1 MYIYS
6 IYGYGKGKTE
16 SSIGMVIR
24 ALSNNHKVLFTQFL
38 KDGNS
43 SEVFYLKDKIDIM
56 NSETNKIVLPK
67 NKTQEDVDN
76 IIDFFNKVEHKL
88 VSGEYNLVVLD
99 EILVALDMGMV
110 SMTMLKSL
118 INICKAKDIDMY
130 MTGRVR
136 DREMRMFVNSIS
148 DSVTDAYCIKHMF
161 DTYCPECK
169 KSYPYYY
176 TYCPDCGKQLDVSR
190 PCKLGRDY

>member
-24 ALSNNHKVLFTQFL
+24 ALANNHKVLFTQFL
-38 KDGNS
+38 KDGHS
-43 SEVFYLKDKIDIM
+43 SEVQYLKDKIDIM
-56 NSETNKIVLPK
+56 TSNTDKIVLPK
-67 NKTQEDVDN
+67 NKTVEDTNN
-76 IIDFFNKVEHKL
+76 IIEFFNDVERKVIA
-88 VSGEYNLVVLD
+88 GEYDLLVLD
-99 EILVALDMGMV
+99 EILVALDMDMI
-110 SMTMLKSL
+110 SITMLKSL
-118 INICKAKDIDMY
+118 INICKTKNIDMY

-136 DREMRMFVNSIS
+136 SRDIRMFVNEVS
-148 DSVTDAYCIKHMF
+148 DCVTDAYCSKHMF
-161 DTYCPECK
+161 DTYCSDCN

-176 TYCPDCGKQLDVSR
+176 TYCPDCGKELAISR

>member
-6 IYGYGKGKTE
+6 IYGFGKSKTE
-16 SSIGMVIR
+16 SAVGMTIR
-24 ALSNNHKVLFTQFL
+24 ALANNHKVLFTQFL

-56 NSETNKIVLPK
+56 NSKTNKIVLPK

-176 TYCPDCGKQLDVSR
+176 TYCPDCGRQLDVSR